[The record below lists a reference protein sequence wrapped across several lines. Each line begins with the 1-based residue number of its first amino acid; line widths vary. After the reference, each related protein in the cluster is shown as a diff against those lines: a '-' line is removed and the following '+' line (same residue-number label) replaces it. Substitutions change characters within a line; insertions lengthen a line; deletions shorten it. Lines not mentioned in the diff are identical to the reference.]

1 MGRREGGRA
10 ISWRAGPAALL
21 SVALLA
27 GVVGAV
33 MAVAGA
39 VNRPR
44 LVASSG
50 RAGDLTL
57 EVSRAE
63 WVTHDME
70 PMPGMA
76 VAGMAPEGFTRLHL
90 EVTLQNR
97 GGGRRTFATEQFG
110 LEAER
115 ARVDLASTS
124 FVTGA
129 IGPGEL
135 MAGDLF
141 FDVPTGATDHAL
153 RLAWRVPGRDVLFQ
167 LDAPP
172 GPAPHGQETS
182 GHEEA
187 TR

>member
-1 MGRREGGRA
+1 MVLGA
-10 ISWRAGPAALL
+10 
-21 SVALLA
+21 ALLA
-27 GVVGAV
+27 GAVGTG
-33 MAVAGA
+33 MALAGA
-39 VNRPR
+39 VNRPH
-44 LVASSG
+44 LVTSSG
-50 RAGDLTL
+50 RAGDLSL
-57 EVSRAE
+57 EVSRTE
-63 WVTHDME
+63 WVTHDMA

-97 GGGRRTFATEQFG
+97 GDARRTFATEQFG
-110 LEAER
+110 LEAEQ

-153 RLAWRVPGRDVLFQ
+153 RLAWRVPGRDVLFR

-172 GPAPHGQETS
+172 GPAPHAQEAG